1 MASDYGDDAG
11 EKMIDDFMRF
21 GERMGERAM
30 YRRAERLKLAFENAT
45 DKARGA
51 AAADGGRAEPA
62 EWAKLDMAE
71 FQKIEGYEGIK
82 DIIEAKLRARSVDSA
97 WFAEPGTGREHL
109 LFRIADAK
117 EVWRSLRRAV
127 ARDRRGMRPRGGGA
141 REAGRPRRRQAA
153 RRPPPRRPRR
163 AGEVGV
169 GGDRGSARHHPRPGA
184 GAPPA
189 EGEGEMSPARA
200 AVAAALSIAAFL
212 AANSYAA
219 CLLSLPGSPA
229 ANLAEALRLLPSFLA
244 GHGPSRSR
252 LPRSRRGSWP
262 RAGCGA
268 RGRGRSRT
276 GSRSARARSTA
287 APAGEARARAGA
299 S

>member
-71 FQKIEGYEGIK
+71 SQKIEGYEGIK

-97 WFAEPGTGREHL
+97 WFAEPGTGKEHL

-117 EVWRSLRRAV
+117 EVWRSF
-127 ARDRRGMRPRGGGA
+127 D
-141 REAGRPRRRQAA
+141 E
-153 RRPPPRRPRR
+153 
-163 AGEVGV
+163 
-169 GGDRGSARHHPRPGA
+169 
-184 GAPPA
+184 
-189 EGEGEMSPARA
+189 
-200 AVAAALSIAAFL
+200 
-212 AANSYAA
+212 
-219 CLLSLPGSPA
+219 
-229 ANLAEALRLLPSFLA
+229 
-244 GHGPSRSR
+244 
-252 LPRSRRGSWP
+252 LPRSRRGSRP

>member
-45 DKARGA
+45 DRARGA

-97 WFAEPGTGREHL
+97 WFAEPGTGKEHL

-117 EVWRSLRRAV
+117 EVWRSFDELSRETDAACGRA
-127 ARDRRGMRPRGGGA
+127 AAELAKRD
-141 REAGRPRRRQAA
+141 
-153 RRPPPRRPRR
+153 
-163 AGEVGV
+163 
-169 GGDRGSARHHPRPGA
+169 
-184 GAPPA
+184 
-189 EGEGEMSPARA
+189 ARA
-200 AVAAALSIAAFL
+200 AARPRDGRPLAVRAEQARSASEAIEAARATTRDRARA
-212 AANSYAA
+212 
-219 CLLSLPGSPA
+219 
-229 ANLAEALRLLPSFLA
+229 
-244 GHGPSRSR
+244 
-252 LPRSRRGSWP
+252 PRP
-262 RAGCGA
+262 QK
-268 RGRGRSRT
+268 
-276 GSRSARARSTA
+276 ARAR
-287 APAGEARARAGA
+287 
-299 S
+299 